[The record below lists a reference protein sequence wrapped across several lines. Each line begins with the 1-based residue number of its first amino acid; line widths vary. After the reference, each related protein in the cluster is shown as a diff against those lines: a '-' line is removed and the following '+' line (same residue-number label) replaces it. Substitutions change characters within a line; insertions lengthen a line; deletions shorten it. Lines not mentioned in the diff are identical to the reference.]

1 MSYATVSVIVDG
13 ALDQEETFHSQ
24 VAVDAF
30 LAFVQAQAA
39 DDGLLTEVYVVSHD
53 HPETWDCSC
62 IQYEQDHHPALTF
75 NG

>member
-30 LAFVQAQAA
+30 LSFVQHQAA
-39 DDGLLTEVYVVSHD
+39 DDGLLTEVYVVNHD